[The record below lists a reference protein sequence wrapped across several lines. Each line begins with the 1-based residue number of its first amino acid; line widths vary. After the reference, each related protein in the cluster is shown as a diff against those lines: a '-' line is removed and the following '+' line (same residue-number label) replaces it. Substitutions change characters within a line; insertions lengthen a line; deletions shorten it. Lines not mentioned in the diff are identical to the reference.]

1 MAQRPHSASGPRKK
15 PSSRLASTRLRIAI
29 VGAGMS
35 GIACA
40 RTLVQAGHEVSLF
53 EQDAEVGGRMASTA
67 SPFGS
72 FDTGAQYFTVRD
84 PRFEQALATTPGAAR
99 RWSANAVRVLDAH
112 GQLSAPSLPHPE
124 PHWVGVPTMGELLR
138 QWAAPLAAAGRLH
151 TGTRVASLQRDSLE
165 PTRWQLRTE
174 GEAGSRQVHA
184 GFDTVLLALPAPAAA
199 ALLAGLPG
207 TQALGEALS
216 LVSIAPCWTL
226 MLAFPQAAQPGLT
239 TLGPQ
244 WNVARSTHH
253 RIAWLARESS
263 KPGRSLIERWTVQ
276 ASDSWSEEH
285 FDDTP
290 ERVQAKLQRAFV
302 DITGIRAEPSHIALR
317 RWPHAKTR
325 QALGQTHLW
334 DPASGI
340 GLCGDWC
347 LGHRVEDAFVSGLSL
362 ALSLS

>member
-1 MAQRPHSASGPRKK
+1 
-15 PSSRLASTRLRIAI
+15 
-29 VGAGMS
+29 V
-35 GIACA
+35 
-40 RTLVQAGHEVSLF
+40 
-53 EQDAEVGGRMASTA
+53 
-67 SPFGS
+67 
-72 FDTGAQYFTVRD
+72 
-84 PRFEQALATTPGAAR
+84 
-99 RWSANAVRVLDAH
+99 
-112 GQLSAPSLPHPE
+112 
-124 PHWVGVPTMGELLR
+124 
-138 QWAAPLAAAGRLH
+138 
-151 TGTRVASLQRDSLE
+151 
-165 PTRWQLRTE
+165 RTE

-184 GFDTVLLALPAPAAA
+184 GFDAVLLALPAPAAA
-199 ALLAGLPG
+199 ACSPDCPAPRPWARPCPGQHRTVLDPDAGLPAG
-207 TQALGEALS
+207 GPARPDHA
-216 LVSIAPCWTL
+216 
-226 MLAFPQAAQPGLT
+226 
-239 TLGPQ
+239 GPQ